1 MNYEKR
7 LEEARGAMERLGID
21 GLFLTPGGDMAYLLG
36 VSRGRVNPTHH
47 HLRGD
52 WLDGFLV
59 TRDEVI
65 YMVPEMLSAFL
76 VPAAADNHLI
86 TDVIVMDVKRPLE
99 DQARDVVGRLG
110 LDKGCTAVPKGA
122 LAKTVIYFHRFFPEM
137 QIRCTEEFTCEMRMI
152 KDADEIR
159 AMRRASERTDELFAR
174 VLGKLKAGMSEIE
187 IESELDLQMRSL
199 GASGNSFPSGAM
211 VQGNGV
217 KVRGLGGGSERR
229 LENGCSIA
237 FDFGMVLGGYC
248 SDFGRSVY
256 VGGVT
261 RSQDAMHRA
270 VHEAQAAAFEA
281 LDESMRCSGGISAEG
296 LNAIAHDSIDAAG
309 YEGRFFHRLGH
320 GIGLDV
326 HEYPYLDA
334 GYTEL
339 LRPGMTF
346 TVEPS
351 IFIPGEAL
359 IRVEDVVLLTEKGAE
374 VLNRSGK
381 EPFVV

>member
-1 MNYEKR
+1 
-7 LEEARGAMERLGID
+7 
-21 GLFLTPGGDMAYLLG
+21 
-36 VSRGRVNPTHH
+36 
-47 HLRGD
+47 
-52 WLDGFLV
+52 
-59 TRDEVI
+59 
-65 YMVPEMLSAFL
+65 MVPEMLSSFL

-86 TDVIVMDVKRPLE
+86 TDVIVMDVGRPLE
-99 DQARDVVGRLG
+99 EQARDVIGRLR
-110 LDKGCTAVPKGA
+110 LEQGCVAVPKGA
-122 LAKTVIYFHRFFPEM
+122 LSKTVIYFQRFFPGM
-137 QIRCTEEFTCEMRMI
+137 NIRCTEEFTCRMRMI
-152 KDADEIR
+152 KDADEI
-159 AMRRASERTDELFAR
+159 ALMREASERTDELFER
-174 VLGKLKAGMSEIE
+174 VLAKLKAGMSEIE
-187 IESELDLQMRSL
+187 IESELDLQMRLL

-217 KVRGLGGGSERR
+217 KVNGLGGGSERR

-261 RSQDAMHRA
+261 PRQEELHRA
-270 VHEAQAAAFEA
+270 VHEAQQAALEA
-281 LDESMRCSGGISAEG
+281 LNRSMRGGNPISAEE
-296 LNAIAHDSIDAAG
+296 LNAAAHDSIDSAG
-309 YEGRFFHRLGH
+309 YRGRFFHRLGH

-326 HEYPYLDA
+326 HEYPYLDV
-334 GYTEL
+334 GYTEP

-351 IFIPGEAL
+351 IFIPNEAL
-359 IRVEDVVLLTEKGAE
+359 IRVEDVVLLTENGAD